1 MGEQRADP
9 RSDQSEKRSDIRH
22 RGLPLRRR
30 PRRAPRL
37 QQEEEKEKEG
47 EGK

>member
-1 MGEQRADP
+1 MGEQRADRGP
-9 RSDQSEKRSDIRH
+9 DQGGERRDLRH

-37 QQEEEKEKEG
+37 RQQEEEKGQE